1 MKMQKYFFLYETSL
15 LNKLIL
21 IIYYIRII
29 IDYIVDQLYKII
41 IYQLY
46 NYTNYTIIQI
56 SIILIIQF
64 CYSIIIQMKNDYVF
78 KFVYLKDILHNIKYV
93 FFYMTNI
100 HISNLFFIRY
110 VSYCII
116 SLRISLLRLFSKF
129 SLIVSIFSSR
139 YYKYS
144 VS

>member
-1 MKMQKYFFLYETSL
+1 
-15 LNKLIL
+15 
-21 IIYYIRII
+21 
-29 IDYIVDQLYKII
+29 
-41 IYQLY
+41 
-46 NYTNYTIIQI
+46 
-56 SIILIIQF
+56 
-64 CYSIIIQMKNDYVF
+64 MKNDYVF

-100 HISNLFFIRY
+100 HISHLFFIRY

-116 SLRISLLRLFSKF
+116 SLRISLLHLF

>member
-1 MKMQKYFFLYETSL
+1 M
-15 LNKLIL
+15 NKLIL

-46 NYTNYTIIQI
+46 NYSNYTIIQI
-56 SIILIIQF
+56 SIISIIQF

-110 VSYCII
+110 VSYYII

-129 SLIVSIFSSR
+129 SLIVSIFSLR